1 MKKISTLILATLA
14 LIAIAASSHSGG
26 VYKTNTGTIDF
37 FSHTPVE
44 DISAVNH
51 KVKTAFSSA
60 NGKIQFS
67 VLIKDFEFEK
77 ALMQEHF
84 NENYMEST
92 KYRTATFSGTI
103 TDIAK
108 IKVSTDGTYTSQVTG
123 KLTIKDVTKEVA
135 TTGTFTVKG
144 GVVNAKAA
152 FNLNPS
158 DYNVKIPRTVMN
170 KISDDIKISIDADY
184 KHLH

>member
-1 MKKISTLILATLA
+1 MRNFTLLLTRCMWASAGHAQRFVTRDAQISFLSETPLEDIQAESL
-14 LIAIAASSHSGG
+14 AASAIFDMA
-26 VYKTNTGTIDF
+26 TG
-37 FSHTPVE
+37 E
-44 DISAVNH
+44 L
-51 KVKTAFSSA
+51 AFQAPILS
-60 NGKIQFS
+60 FH
-67 VLIKDFEFEK
+67 FPK
-77 ALMQEHF
+77 ALMEEHF